1 MAKEFYAGFKSDIEF
16 YQQKILNFIQNG
28 CTSKAV
34 INRWLN
40 KIDDLGQKKKLYED
54 ILQQELTAMDEDFA
68 ILKMQADEL
77 GLRATD
83 HQVKFSDL
91 RKTA

>member
-1 MAKEFYAGFKSDIEF
+1 MAKEFYTGFKSDIEF

-40 KIDDLGQKKKLYED
+40 KIDDLAQKKSFYEN
-54 ILQQELTAMDEDFA
+54 ILRQELTAMDEDFA
-68 ILKMQADEL
+68 VLKMQADEL
-77 GLRATD
+77 GIRATSGQMTID
-83 HQVKFSDL
+83 TIQ
-91 RKTA
+91 AA